1 MKGECQMTTE
11 AEIRLTW
18 RDVKNC
24 QQLLKARDTC
34 GRILLRAVREGTTL
48 LIPSF
53 QTSGLQNWFS
63 SVHSLSG
70 VQLFVTRWTAVCQ
83 ASRSFNNFQNLLKLM
98 SIKLMIPS
106 NHLILCHPLLL
117 PSIFPSIRVFSHES
131 DFPIRWPKYWCFS
144 FSFSPSNEYWGLISF
159 GWTGL
164 ISLQSRDSG
173 REYIFVFYATSLH
186 QPQETKTVPMKIS
199 CQHLVKSMVL
209 SGGVKAPFGRI
220 YVDW

>member
-24 QQLLKARDTC
+24 QQLLKAKDTC

-164 ISLQSRDSG
+164 ISCSPGTL
-173 REYIFVFYATSLH
+173 EENTFLFFMPLVYISPRKLKQFQWKYLAN
-186 QPQETKTVPMKIS
+186 I
-199 CQHLVKSMVL
+199 
-209 SGGVKAPFGRI
+209 
-220 YVDW
+220 